1 MPYDFDRVIDRR
13 NTESNK
19 WHKFPPEVLPL
30 WVADMDFPSPEPVI
44 RALRERVEHGF
55 FGYGAEQPEFHEVT
69 CDRLLKR
76 YGWKVS
82 PEALVLLPGV
92 IAGFNMAARAVAS
105 PGDGILM
112 QLPVYPPIL
121 RLPDNVK
128 MSRDGVDLVRGAE
141 GRYTIDMDAF
151 ERAITPLTRMFLLC
165 NPHNPVGRVFTREE
179 LARMAEICLRRGLVI
194 CADEIHG
201 ELIYSGHQH
210 VPIASLDPEIE
221 ARTITLMAPSKTFNL
236 AGLRCAVAVI
246 PNQALREKFVAA
258 RLDMVQTPNILGYT
272 AMLAAYRDGQPW
284 LDDLLRYLESNRDFL
299 VKHVRNNFPGIEVG
313 VPEATYLAWLD
324 CRKARIPNNDPFTFF
339 LDTGKV
345 SFNDGA
351 TFGRGGQGFVRM
363 NFGCPRSLL
372 VEGLERM
379 GTALRGL
386 PPGRD

>member
-76 YGWKVS
+76 YGWKVP

-92 IAGFNMAARAVAS
+92 IAGFNMAARAVTSA
-105 PGDGILM
+105 GDGVLM

-201 ELIYSGHQH
+201 ELIYPGHQH

-284 LDDLLRYLESNRDFL
+284 LDELLRYLESNRDFL

-313 VPEATYLAWLD
+313 MPEATYLAWLD

-351 TFGRGGQGFVRM
+351 TFGRGGQGFVRL

>member
-19 WHKFPPEVLPL
+19 WHKFPPEILPL

-141 GRYTIDMDAF
+141 GRYTIDLDAF

>member
-13 NTESNK
+13 STESNK
-19 WHKFPPEVLPL
+19 WHKFPPDVLPL

-76 YGWKVS
+76 YGWKVP

-92 IAGFNMAARAVAS
+92 IAGFNMAARAIAG

-128 MSRDGVDLVRGAE
+128 MSRDGADLVRGPD
-141 GRYTIDMDAF
+141 GRYTIDLDAV
-151 ERAITPLTRMFLLC
+151 ERAITARTRMFLLC

-179 LARMAEICLRRGLVI
+179 LSRLAAICLRRGLVI

-201 ELIYSGHQH
+201 ELVYPGHQH

-246 PNQALREKFVAA
+246 PNQALREKFVAS

-284 LDDLLRYLESNRDFL
+284 LDELLRYLESNRDFL
-299 VKHVRNNFPGIEVG
+299 VKHVRANFPGVEVG

-324 CRKARIPNNDPFTFF
+324 CRGAGIPNNDPFTFF
-339 LDTGKV
+339 LERAKV

-351 TFGRGGQGFVRM
+351 TFGRGGQGFVRL

-372 VEGLERM
+372 MDGLERM
-379 GTALRGL
+379 ETALRSL
-386 PPGRD
+386 PPR

>member
-13 NTESNK
+13 STESNK
-19 WHKFPPEVLPL
+19 CHKFPPDVLPL

-76 YGWKVS
+76 YGWKVQ

-128 MSRDGVDLVRGAE
+128 MSRDGADLVRGID
-141 GRYTIDMDAF
+141 GRYTIDLDGV
-151 ERAITPLTRMFLLC
+151 ERAITARTRMFLLC

-179 LARMAEICLRRGLVI
+179 LARLAAICLRHGLVI

-201 ELIYSGHQH
+201 ELVYPGHQH

-221 ARTITLMAPSKTFNL
+221 ARTVTLMAPSKTFNL

-246 PNQALREKFVAA
+246 PNQALREKFVAS

-284 LDDLLRYLESNRDFL
+284 LDELLRYLESNRDFL

-313 VPEATYLAWLD
+313 MPEATYLAWLD

-351 TFGRGGQGFVRM
+351 TFGRGGQGFVRL